1 MLLDEIKIGK
11 TLPEHKDYEQML
23 RKMQFWEASV
33 EVNEEYYDEK
43 DPNGNLV
50 LKKFTCEDEDDFSF
64 RKSIASPRNY
74 MFGILNKYL
83 STVFKSPQVRQEN
96 DFYSNVDLLGSS
108 ISDFFAHKAWEAC
121 VYGASYCQ
129 PDSTSS
135 DPNLSEAAKRQM
147 GIRPFIRS
155 IETFNVVN
163 WVDYLGHLQEVIVRY
178 EDSEGTPFAIYYNQ
192 EDMMRIE
199 LSKDKVVALGDL
211 MPHGYSF
218 QPIIRIM
225 PFNTS
230 ESFVSPGCLT
240 QMGINNLLSLE
251 KTELFSN
258 TFTRFFLKG
267 VRTNSDDGEMQKVT
281 WGTNRLIVS
290 DSSDAAIT
298 PLGAD
303 PAQAQ
308 SIRDSISGEEDALY
322 RQYHL
327 SASQTKDASQTPSGF
342 SLVISREDFNNI
354 CSQISNSIERAEKQL
369 AVLLNETEGIQLDE
383 SVSYSKEFIEPSKQ
397 EELLALRDILALPV
411 DDQMKQQE
419 IDSFKKKFYP
429 Q

>member
-1 MLLDEIKIGK
+1 MLLDEIKVGK
-11 TLPEHKDYEQML
+11 SLPEHKDYDTML

-43 DPNGNLV
+43 DPNGNPI
-50 LKKFTCEDEDDFSF
+50 LKKFTCEEQEDFKF

-135 DPNLSEAAKRQM
+135 DPNLSEAAKRQL

-178 EDSEGTPFAIYYNQ
+178 EDAEGTPFAIYYNQ
-192 EDMMRIE
+192 EDMIRIE

-211 MPHGYSF
+211 IPHGYSF
-218 QPIIRIM
+218 MPIVRIM

-258 TFTRFFLKG
+258 TFTRFFAAG
-267 VRTNSDDGEMQKVT
+267 IRTNDDNEGMTKLT
-281 WGTNRLIVS
+281 WGTNRLIIAEDQGAS
-290 DSSDAAIT
+290 IT
-298 PLGAD
+298 PLGAK
-303 PAQAQ
+303 PEQAQ
-308 SIRDSISGEEDALY
+308 SIRDSIAQEENALY

-327 SASQTKDASQTPSGF
+327 SATQTQDATQVPSGY
-342 SLVISREDFNNI
+342 SLVISRTDFNNI

-369 AVLLNETEGIQLDE
+369 AVLLNETEGINLDE
-383 SVSYSKEFIEPSKQ
+383 TVSYLKEFIEPSKQ
-397 EELLALRDILALPV
+397 EELLNLRDILALPV
-411 DDQMKQQE
+411 DDQMKQTE
-419 IDSFKKKFYP
+419 IDNFKKKFYP